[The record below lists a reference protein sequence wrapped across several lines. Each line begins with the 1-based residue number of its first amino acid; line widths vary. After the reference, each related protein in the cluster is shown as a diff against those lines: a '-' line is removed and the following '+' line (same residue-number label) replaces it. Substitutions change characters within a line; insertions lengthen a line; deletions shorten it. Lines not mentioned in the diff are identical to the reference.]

1 MSHVYPNL
9 ADQKGTIMLYFIHR
23 FLSRNQVGASG
34 VEYALLI
41 GLATLAIILGTV
53 GLTGN
58 VQAMYQA
65 VTDGFAN

>member
-1 MSHVYPNL
+1 
-9 ADQKGTIMLYFIHR
+9 MLYFIHR
-23 FLSRNQVGASG
+23 LLSRNQVGASG

-41 GLATLAIILGTV
+41 GLATLAIVGGTI

-58 VQAMYQA
+58 IQAMYQA